1 MGELALA
8 VLVAGAW
15 VFGASAAA
23 KLRGQRAYRAFAA
36 GLRETGLVPGAARPA
51 VAAALAGSEAVTAV
65 GLVAAA
71 AVAAAEPGDVVIPY
85 AETAL
90 ALAAALT
97 AVLAAGVGVA
107 IRRGTQAR
115 CACFGA
121 RPGRPLGRP
130 HLVRNLILLAAFVTG
145 LTVVPLAGGPGGPA
159 ATALAAAAGS
169 LAALL
174 LIRWEDLADLFTPV
188 QAPRRTPG

>member
-8 VLVAGAW
+8 VLVLGAW

-23 KLRGQRAYRAFAA
+23 KLRGRRAYRSFVA
-36 GLRETGLVPGAARPA
+36 GLRESGLVRREVLPP
-51 VAAALAGSEAVTAV
+51 VAAALACSEALTAA
-65 GLVAAA
+65 GLAAA
-71 AVAAAEPGDVVIPY
+71 AVVAGAEPGHAVIPC

-130 HLVRNLILLAAFVTG
+130 HLVRNLVLLAAFGAG
-145 LTVVPLAGGPGGPA
+145 LAAVPLAGGPGAPA
-159 ATALAAAAGS
+159 AAALAAAAGS

-174 LIRWEDLADLFTPV
+174 IIRWEDLADLFTPA

>member
-1 MGELALA
+1 MLIL
-8 VLVAGAW
+8 GAW
-15 VFGASAAA
+15 VFGVSAAA
-23 KLRGQRAYRAFAA
+23 KLRGQRAYRAFVA
-36 GLRETGLVPGAARPA
+36 GLRESGLVPGAALPA
-51 VAAALAGSEAVTAV
+51 VAAALAGSEAAI
-65 GLVAAA
+65 AAALAATA
-71 AVAAAEPGDVVIPY
+71 AVACVAPGHGVIPY

-97 AVLAAGVGVA
+97 TVLAAGVGVA
-107 IRRGTQAR
+107 ARRGAVAR

-130 HLVRNLILLAAFVTG
+130 HLVRNLILLAAIGTG
-145 LTVVPLAGGPGGPA
+145 LAAVPLAAGHGQPA

-174 LIRWEDLADLFTPV
+174 IIRWEDLADLFTPTR
-188 QAPRRTPG
+188 AARRTPG